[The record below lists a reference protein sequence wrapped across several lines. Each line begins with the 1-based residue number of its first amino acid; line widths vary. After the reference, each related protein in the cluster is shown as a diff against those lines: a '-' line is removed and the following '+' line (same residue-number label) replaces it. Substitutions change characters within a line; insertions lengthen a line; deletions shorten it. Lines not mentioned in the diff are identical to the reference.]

1 MITISGLHLKH
12 YIYNVVHSFLLSL
25 QSSLCMESVDEFLS
39 SRLVLYSRLAVN
51 AYSLYYVPPSVF
63 VQSAQL
69 VYFCWSWFVH
79 IDQPCTLSYRVIGL
93 LVSCNMLANL
103 CIIRFSVA
111 PVSFSTSAVRTLLPF
126 GRPNVSAYVEKKLA
140 CSWFPPAHTSAH
152 I

>member
-1 MITISGLHLKH
+1 MKWNEWLPYLAFIWNITSTMWSTVSCFPCRVACVWKVLMS
-12 YIYNVVHSFLLSL
+12 YW
-25 QSSLCMESVDEFLS
+25 DEFLS
-39 SRLVLYSRLAVN
+39 SRLVLYNRLAVN
-51 AYSLYYVPPSVF
+51 ACSLYYVSPSVF

-69 VYFCWSWFVH
+69 IYFCWSWFVH

-126 GRPNVSAYVEKKLA
+126 GRPNVSAYVEK
-140 CSWFPPAHTSAH
+140 S
-152 I
+152 